1 MILSPSK
8 DHLVIVLTL
17 YQSVINVIFMW
28 LSAGEFGEFGEFDS
42 PSILRTDGSNWLFKW
57 SATFVL
63 AAAICFSGYHGIL
76 WVPISNPLLVG
87 VWSFPGI
94 GLDPLLKLEHVK
106 EAKARTC

>member
-28 LSAGEFGEFGEFDS
+28 LSAGEFGEFDS
-42 PSILRTDGSNWLFKW
+42 PSKLTTDGYILLFKC
-57 SATFVL
+57 SATFIL

-87 VWSFPGI
+87 VWSFLGI
-94 GLDPLLKLEHVK
+94 GLDPPLKLEHVK
-106 EAKARTC
+106 GSS